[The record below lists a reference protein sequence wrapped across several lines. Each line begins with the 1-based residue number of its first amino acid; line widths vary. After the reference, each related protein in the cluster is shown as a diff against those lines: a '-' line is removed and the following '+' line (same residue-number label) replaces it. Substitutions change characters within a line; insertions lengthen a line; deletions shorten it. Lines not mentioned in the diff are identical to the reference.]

1 MDKYYVYRFKNT
13 DGFIVYVGKTKN
25 LKQRFKQHEHL
36 TEDVNTIEYI
46 ECSSEADMMW
56 KEIYYIN
63 LFKNENTTNAA
74 SVCKDKPTD
83 LYLDDIWIKYHY
95 VHRQSKKTRKNNL
108 SMSKNISLNIL
119 KDCGHKCYAVYSI
132 ILSHKNKRYD
142 SCYPSLDLLEKELN
156 ISRTALKTCIKTLVD
171 AGYLAI
177 ESGRFGKNSYY
188 FFLQEN
194 FYNEEQMEKIR
205 ERANR
210 IKEK

>member
-1 MDKYYVYRFKNT
+1 MN
-13 DGFIVYVGKTKN
+13 N
-25 LKQRFKQHEHL
+25 
-36 TEDVNTIEYI
+36 N
-46 ECSSEADMMW
+46 
-56 KEIYYIN
+56 EI
-63 LFKNENTTNAA
+63 
-74 SVCKDKPTD
+74 KDFQFR
-83 LYLDDIWIKYHY
+83 L
-95 VHRQSKKTRKNNL
+95 SKK
-108 SMSKNISLNIL
+108 IALNIL

-210 IKEK
+210 IKEE